1 MNYDNAIAQMKKGVL
16 DMCILSILNEKDA
29 YPSDII
35 QRLKES
41 DLIVVEGTLYPLLS
55 RLKNSGLLDYYWIE
69 SPFGP
74 PRKYY
79 KVTDSGKL
87 FLTQLLNSWNSFV
100 QNVNQ
105 SLNQIKL

>member
-1 MNYDNAIAQMKKGVL
+1 MNHDNAIAQMKKGVL
-16 DMCILSILNEKDA
+16 DMCILSLLNQKDA

-35 QRLKES
+35 VKLRES
-41 DLIVVEGTLYPLLS
+41 ELIIVEGTLYPLLS

-79 KVTDSGKL
+79 KITEQGKS
-87 FLTQLLNSWNSFV
+87 FLMQLLNSWNSFV

-105 SLNQIKL
+105 SINQS

>member
-1 MNYDNAIAQMKKGVL
+1 MNNDNAIAQMKKGVL
-16 DMCILSILNEKDA
+16 DMCILSLLHEKDA

-35 QRLKES
+35 VKLKES

-55 RLKNSGLLDYYWIE
+55 RLKNYGLLDYYWVE

-79 KVTDSGKL
+79 KITIEGKNTL
-87 FLTQLLNSWNSFV
+87 NQLKSSWTSFV

-105 SLNQIKL
+105 SLNQI